1 MSGLSDGGQKSAP
14 QSPNGKAKIVPAD
27 RAEDFRRDLAN
38 GPSPRMWGRSEVF
51 EDLSRLVILQTVC
64 ISLTDGDF

>member
-14 QSPNGKAKIVPAD
+14 QSPNGKAKIVPA
-27 RAEDFRRDLAN
+27 EDFRRDWAN

-51 EDLSRLVILQTVC
+51 EDLSRLTILQTVR
-64 ISLTDGDF
+64 ISVTDGDF